1 MGIGTTYSLHYSP
14 IADCGYPDPPVNG
27 SFGGDITSTVEG
39 SEITYQCNDGLT
51 PEGNMTA
58 VCGEDGEW
66 RPNPGDAEC
75 RSTSEGSNDT
85 NTCKCVCVWGGGGGG
100 GGGGGDVECRKND
113 TLSTGKA
120 YINWCVCM

>member
-1 MGIGTTYSLHYSP
+1 MGLGNTYSLHYSP

-39 SEITYQCNDGLT
+39 SEITYQCDDGLT

-58 VCGEDGEW
+58 ACREDGEW

-75 RSTSEGSNDT
+75 RSTSEGIVMTLTHVSM
-85 NTCKCVCVWGGGGGG
+85 CVWGGGGRGMWSA
-100 GGGGGDVECRKND
+100 ERM
-113 TLSTGKA
+113 
-120 YINWCVCM
+120 IH